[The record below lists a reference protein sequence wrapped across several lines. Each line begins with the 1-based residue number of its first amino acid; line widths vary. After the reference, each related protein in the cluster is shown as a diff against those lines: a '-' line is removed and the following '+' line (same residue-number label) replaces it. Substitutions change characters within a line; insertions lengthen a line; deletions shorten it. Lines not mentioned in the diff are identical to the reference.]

1 MFHSVSYGLGD
12 GSTAGSLRKSVAD
25 TIAAYPNMQILETPI
40 AEWIRMDANVGV
52 SSYVQSLRGGAWG
65 GGIELAVLA
74 QMKLGVLLF
83 ALRTLTFQVSI

>member
-1 MFHSVSYGLGD
+1 MVFE
-12 GSTAGSLRKSVAD
+12 D

-65 GGIELAVLA
+65 GGIELAVA
-74 QMKLGVLLF
+74 W
-83 ALRTLTFQVSI
+83 TFL